1 MFFNVFVVSL
11 SSSMSV
17 VCCKVDLSDSKNA
30 EEMLLLLNT
39 YAMDAMGGGEPLSEY
54 SKEHLIAELV
64 KRATAHVFIA
74 RVDDQPAGVSICFEG
89 FSTFACKPLINI
101 HDFCVS
107 PNFRRRGVGTNLMNT
122 IEEYARSI
130 GCCKITLEVLEGNH
144 VAKGL
149 YQSVGFEG
157 YELDPA
163 AGKAIFWQKKL
174 Y

>member
-1 MFFNVFVVSL
+1 MA
-11 SSSMSV
+11 V
-17 VCCKVDLSDSKNA
+17 VCSKVDLNDPKNA
-30 EEMLLLLNT
+30 EDTLFLLNT
-39 YAMDAMGGGEPLSEY
+39 YAMDPMGGGEAITEY
-54 SKEHLIAELV
+54 TREHLIAELV
-64 KRATAHVFIA
+64 KRPTAHVFIA
-74 RVDDQPAGVSICFEG
+74 RVDDQPAGLSICFEG

-107 PNFRRRGVGTNLMNT
+107 PHFRRRGVGTVLMNT

-144 VAKGL
+144 VAKAL